1 MFVYKLIDNGI
12 NSRYS
17 YLNFSYFSS
26 KELLNQETTECR
38 FTLKRLCGTTRTQIE
53 IFLAAPHCFIKLF
66 HGTIPVMP
74 SKNWVRVIS
83 TICSEKSFL
92 ILSFKLSNTDPQEKS
107 CLSN

>member
-17 YLNFSYFSS
+17 CLNFSYFSR
-26 KELLNQETTECR
+26 KELLNNQETTECR
-38 FTLKRLCGTTRTQIE
+38 FTLKRVCGRTRTQIK

-83 TICSEKSFL
+83 IHMLRKEFP
-92 ILSFKLSNTDPQEKS
+92 DPVFQVI
-107 CLSN
+107 